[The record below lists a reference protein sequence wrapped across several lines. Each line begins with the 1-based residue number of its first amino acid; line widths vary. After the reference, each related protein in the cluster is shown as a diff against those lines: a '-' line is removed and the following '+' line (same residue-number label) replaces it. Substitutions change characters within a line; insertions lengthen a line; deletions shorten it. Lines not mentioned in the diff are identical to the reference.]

1 MQYEIIGDNLQMVRL
16 QIRPGERV
24 FAEAGT
30 MVNMSG
36 SMQLQTTVQ
45 GGLLSGLKRMVSG
58 ESFFMTGFSPEGGE
72 GYVSFAGSV
81 PGKIFPVR
89 LTGTDFIAQKEA
101 FLCAEDGVCLDIAF
115 TKKIRAGLFGG
126 EGFVLQRLS
135 GTGMAFL
142 HCCGDILETTL
153 APGEVMKVETGLVV
167 GFEASV
173 TYSIALA
180 GGVRT
185 VFFGGEGL
193 FLTTLTGPGRVV
205 VQSMDPAK
213 LAASLVPFLPK
224 PTSER

>member
-16 QIRPGERV
+16 QLRPGEKA

-36 SMQLQTTVQ
+36 SIQMQTTVQ
-45 GGLLSGLKRMVSG
+45 GGIFSGVKRMISG
-58 ESFFMTGFSPEGGE
+58 ESFFMTGFTPEGGE

-81 PGKIFPVR
+81 PGKIFSVR
-89 LTGTDFIAQKEA
+89 LSGSEFIAQKDA
-101 FLCAEDGVCLDIAF
+101 FLCAEDGVSLDIAF

-135 GTGMAFL
+135 GNGMAFL

-167 GFEASV
+167 GFDASV
-173 TYSIALA
+173 AYSIAVA

-205 VQSMDPAK
+205 VQSMDLAK
-213 LAASLVPFLPK
+213 LAASLGPHLTKPK
-224 PTSER
+224 EGT